1 MLAVR
6 SFTRAEILLRLF
18 KDTPNLAN
26 ERDRETVDQV
36 LQSVAVLNVK
46 TGAYELKH
54 ETMLNE
60 VNDEWQFYSQTEK
73 SYVKRAINKIK
84 QGPPPSTQPTTS
96 SQEPTAPLKA
106 TGSSSIGVGG
116 QKSTASALVLY
127 YILFKE
133 IVNSD
138 SLNSLHISESE
149 YHYRISPHISKKYIL

>member
-36 LQSVAVLNVK
+36 LQSVAVLNAK

-149 YHYRISPHISKKYIL
+149 YHYSKKINI